1 MERSIV
7 CPPFALFDVLPSL
20 HFQHHQLLC
29 FSEKFFA
36 LMAMRNLGDLH
47 FTSSPIWFWSTRSK
61 PTKVRRSLNILLF
74 LLSDALHHRSPA
86 TARLESALRCTSCN
100 RVLHNRS
107 SRCQTKRSRLCALG
121 GERLDRVRLTKGTM
135 IISDDGK
142 CER

>member
-7 CPPFALFDVLPSL
+7 CPPFALFDVLPDL
-20 HFQHHQLLC
+20 HFHKHHRLLC
-29 FSEKFFA
+29 FFGKVFCPDGNEEFEGPPFYFII
-36 LMAMRNLGDLH
+36 NP
-47 FTSSPIWFWSTRSK
+47 FVFWSKRSK
-61 PTKVRRSLNILLF
+61 PTMIVLLF

-142 CER
+142 M